1 MIPPILSFQRLSIR
15 GKLRLLVLQASSVAV
30 LMSCVAFVSNDVR
43 MIRTSVVKQVLAL
56 AEVLGANS
64 TAAIEF
70 DDFAAGK
77 EILSSLGRQQA
88 VDSACLYNAA
98 GRVFSSY
105 NKPGTA
111 TTLPATPPAAGITF
125 TSRQYFDVVQSV
137 VREGRIVGTI
147 YLHASVSEVQ
157 DQIFRYLGIV
167 VVVMAA
173 TLSATFILSTRLQ
186 KAISLPILNLT
197 QTAAR
202 ISSER
207 DYSIRVEATS
217 MDELGTLYRQFNA
230 MLTRI
235 QEGERALQTAHDN
248 LEEAVHLRTH
258 ELSDAI
264 LELHRE
270 IKERTRAETEL
281 QNMHQQFMDAARRA
295 GMAEIA
301 TGVLHNIGNVLN
313 SINVSASVATDRLK
327 ASRIDQLIRAID
339 MLSQH
344 AHDLGQFLTVDP
356 KGKQVPSFLAI
367 LALHLNEEKTE
378 ILQELEHLTVKIDHV
393 KAIVATQQSYACV
406 SGVTEIFDVAS
417 AIDDALKLNAAV
429 FDRHKIEIVR
439 DYELL
444 PKVQLDRQKLL
455 QILVNLVKNGKDAL
469 VESRGTNRQ
478 LTFRTRSKGHDQ
490 IEIQVSDTGIGIK
503 KENLTRIFTHGFT
516 TKKTGHGFG
525 LHSCANTAKEMG
537 GALIVESSGVGQGA
551 TFTLDLPLIAKE
563 FAS

>member
-1 MIPPILSFQRLSIR
+1 MLSFQHLSIK
-15 GKLRLLVLQASSVAV
+15 GKLRLLVLLASGVAV

-43 MIRTSVVKQVLAL
+43 MMRTSIVKQVLAL

-70 DDFAAGK
+70 DDVAAGK
-77 EILSSLGRQQA
+77 EILSSLERQQA

-98 GRVFSSY
+98 GRVFASY
-105 NKPGTA
+105 NKPGTT

-125 TSRQYFDVVQSV
+125 TSRQYFDVVQPV
-137 VREGRIVGTI
+137 VRETRIVGTI
-147 YLHASVSEVQ
+147 YLHASVNEVQ
-157 DQIFRYLGIV
+157 DQVVRYLGIAV
-167 VVVMAA
+167 LVMLGALGAA
-173 TLSATFILSTRLQ
+173 FILSTRLQ
-186 KAISLPILNLT
+186 KAISLPILNLA

-207 DYSIRVEATS
+207 DYSIRVKATS
-217 MDELGTLYRQFNA
+217 TDELGALYQQFNA

-235 QEGERALQTAHDN
+235 QEGERALRTAHDN
-248 LEEAVHLRTH
+248 LEEAVQLRTH
-258 ELSDAI
+258 ELSEAI

-344 AHDLGQFLTVDP
+344 RNDLGEFLTLDP
-356 KGKQVPSFLAI
+356 KGKQVPAFLAI
-367 LALHLNEEKTE
+367 LAVHLNEEKTE

-429 FDRHKIEIVR
+429 FDRHHIEIVR
-439 DYELL
+439 DYEPL

-469 VESRGTNRQ
+469 IEGGATNRR
-478 LTFRTRSKGHDQ
+478 LTFRTRSKGLDQ
-490 IEIQVSDTGIGIK
+490 VEIQVSDTGIGNQK
-503 KENLTRIFTHGFT
+503 DNLTRIFTHGFT

-537 GALIVESSGVGQGA
+537 GALIVESCGVGHGA
-551 TFTLDLPLIAKE
+551 TFTLDLPRVAKE
-563 FAS
+563 VAV